1 MVETGPGT
9 VKLANLPGT
18 HDDIVTA
25 VGMVVADLAG
35 RSEPGPGT
43 VTNPADSAVRIA
55 RTARGLGPRAAMGGH
70 PLGVTRDGLRGASRN
85 GSRGIAAILVPGSAN
100 EPGRRSGPRAAERH
114 QRRGRTIGGSSH
126 VLGNPPVADAAG

>member
-100 EPGRRSGPRAAERH
+100 EPWIAPGRVEGLISL
-114 QRRGRTIGGSSH
+114 GGWGHACTEEVSR
-126 VLGNPPVADAAG
+126 